1 MCAKLEGWSL
11 YRIIYLII
19 LLILMSAYFVFRG
32 LYVILGLGD
41 LFLVQWNFLG
51 VSILLSLFAF
61 INYLFA
67 NKFDTDY
74 WKRYSRFLFIAMVFG
89 TLGDFLLAGVLPIA
103 MDLFIFGVL
112 AFAIG
117 QAFYL
122 WALRQLSTL
131 IINPTTSKPTEGN
144 SPRFNLRNLIIWLVF
159 FIGCAAGYMV
169 GLFNPAILELSIGG
183 LCYFLLFASVLAF
196 ALTKFF
202 DNYPLPFKVSL
213 FLGFLLFFISDI
225 VLAWNRFYTP
235 ILYGGLIISVTYLIG
250 QLLVQLTPLLKG
262 R

>member
-1 MCAKLEGWSL
+1 
-11 YRIIYLII
+11 
-19 LLILMSAYFVFRG
+19 
-32 LYVILGLGD
+32 
-41 LFLVQWNFLG
+41 
-51 VSILLSLFAF
+51 
-61 INYLFA
+61 
-67 NKFDTDY
+67 
-74 WKRYSRFLFIAMVFG
+74 
-89 TLGDFLLAGVLPIA
+89 
-103 MDLFIFGVL
+103 
-112 AFAIG
+112 
-117 QAFYL
+117 
-122 WALRQLSTL
+122 
-131 IINPTTSKPTEGN
+131 
-144 SPRFNLRNLIIWLVF
+144 
-159 FIGCAAGYMV
+159 MV

-235 ILYGGLIISVTYLIG
+235 ILYGGLIVSVTYLLG